1 MNQSIGVATL
11 LEDGTLVLDLRA
23 EGPGLGDA
31 RFCYPPSDPQYAQV
45 KAHVGEMKVGESVS
59 VRPFR

>member
-1 MNQSIGVATL
+1 MNETIGVATL

-31 RFCYPPSDPQYAQV
+31 RFTYPPSDPQYAQI
-45 KAHVGEMKVGESVS
+45 KAHVGAVKVGQSVL
-59 VRPFR
+59 VRPFS